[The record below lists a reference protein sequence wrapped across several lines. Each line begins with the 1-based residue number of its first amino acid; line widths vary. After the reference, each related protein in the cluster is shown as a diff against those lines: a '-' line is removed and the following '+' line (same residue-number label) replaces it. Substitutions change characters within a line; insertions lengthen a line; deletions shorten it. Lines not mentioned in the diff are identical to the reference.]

1 MKNKKKISA
10 MMAATM
16 VIGAISGSTV
26 VRAEETKEE
35 VRVLIKWAESQ
46 ISNWTH
52 LVDEY
57 NADESN
63 PIKISLEFYGSEG
76 YDDKVKT
83 ELTSDDPAGV
93 VQLMKTTFNEYA
105 ANGQLEE
112 LSGFI
117 SEQGWDYNQGALAWA
132 GPLNNEKE
140 EVYGIPD
147 FANTSCIFYNTA
159 LFEELGIDVPNDIEG
174 LKAAADILKEN
185 GYKGIVT
192 GANGWC
198 AADLLANPQ
207 AQLVGA
213 DFLIDCYNG
222 KAKYNDEKMVE
233 ALNIVNELIE
243 AGGIDEA
250 FADYTDDDAIAEFVM
265 GNAGM
270 YTAHTGMTSSIDALK
285 DEEFTYDI
293 IETMNYTEEPKT
305 SVAVTWGSM
314 WCIPSNVKN
323 KEAAE
328 EALAF
333 LFGEKVQ
340 RDDVETLGKI
350 VNVES
355 WNENL
360 SHQALITAA
369 KQLSGA
375 GTADSFYLLDMVS
388 AKVMDNMC
396 KGIQEM
402 IRGNEDPQTVLDNVQ
417 AVWEEELAQK

>member
-207 AQLVGA
+207 AQLV
-213 DFLIDCYNG
+213 
-222 KAKYNDEKMVE
+222 
-233 ALNIVNELIE
+233 
-243 AGGIDEA
+243 
-250 FADYTDDDAIAEFVM
+250 
-265 GNAGM
+265 
-270 YTAHTGMTSSIDALK
+270 
-285 DEEFTYDI
+285 
-293 IETMNYTEEPKT
+293 
-305 SVAVTWGSM
+305 
-314 WCIPSNVKN
+314 
-323 KEAAE
+323 
-328 EALAF
+328 
-333 LFGEKVQ
+333 
-340 RDDVETLGKI
+340 
-350 VNVES
+350 
-355 WNENL
+355 
-360 SHQALITAA
+360 
-369 KQLSGA
+369 
-375 GTADSFYLLDMVS
+375 
-388 AKVMDNMC
+388 
-396 KGIQEM
+396 
-402 IRGNEDPQTVLDNVQ
+402 
-417 AVWEEELAQK
+417 